1 MKKNLLILLI
11 LAALLA
17 GCAAPAANQSRDSG
31 ARPGAPAYEAAPA
44 APQEPRG
51 SNTYNAPLPQQ
62 QRIVI
67 KNADLSLVVDD
78 PSRSLLVISNMA
90 EAMGGYVVSANIYRR
105 TLSNGLEVP
114 EGSVQIRV
122 PAERLDEAIAKIEG
136 EGSRP
141 PVSKNINSQD
151 VTSTYVDLKS
161 RLRNLE
167 AAEVQ
172 LQSIMNDARR
182 TEEVLQVYNELTR
195 VREQIEVI
203 KGQIQYYDQASALS
217 AITVQLM
224 ANESIQPLSIGGW
237 EPAGVA
243 RDAIQNLIDSLQ
255 VVANA
260 GIMIV
265 LFLLPLLAVL
275 IAPLVILIL
284 VIRSLRRR
292 SRRSPQPPP
301 ASA

>member
-51 SNTYNAPLPQQ
+51 SHTYNAPLPQQ